1 MNEPT
6 TVAGKYLRQFRLNT
20 GMTQKRFAYHIGVP
34 TMTVCK
40 WETGKYLPTLKRLW
54 TICNLFMIDPE
65 EILSKVLGYE
75 C

>member
-1 MNEPT
+1 
-6 TVAGKYLRQFRLNT
+6 
-20 GMTQKRFAYHIGVP
+20 
-34 TMTVCK
+34 MTVCK